1 VEAERQRLLP
11 VPYFHVIF
19 TLPHELNG
27 LARAN
32 PRLIYTLLFRAAS
45 EVLMEFG
52 QRHFDGQIGLTAVL
66 HSWGQTLIQHLHL
79 HCMVTG
85 GAFNA
90 DRQQWQ
96 PARNGYLFRSQA
108 VSVVFRG
115 RFTEYL
121 EQAWV
126 AGKLRWAEGPLS
138 GEAYWQPLQKK
149 LLGKK
154 WEVYIEPPIAGP
166 ERLVRYLGRY
176 TQRVAIANN
185 RIEELKDGQVSFGW
199 KDYRDGKQKTMRLAV
214 EEFLERYLLHVLP
227 AGFVRIRHYGLM
239 ANGNQKRREACRQL
253 LPKCETVAAEHAL
266 APADS
271 LTAAPD
277 SVWAHCPECQV
288 GRMIPVAR
296 IEPAHR
302 SPPGQPG
309 QRWAA

>member
-1 VEAERQRLLP
+1 VEAEGQRLLP

-27 LARAN
+27 LARWN
-32 PRLIYTLLFRAAS
+32 PRVIYTLLFRAAS

-52 QRHFDGQIGLTAVL
+52 QRNLQGQIGLTAVL

-79 HCMVTG
+79 HCIVTG

-115 RFTEYL
+115 RFTAYL
-121 EQAWV
+121 ERAWA
-126 AGKLRWAEGPLS
+126 AGKLRWVESPVS
-138 GEAYWQPLQKK
+138 GDAYWQGLRKQ
-149 LLGKK
+149 LLEKK

-166 ERLVRYLGRY
+166 ERLVGYLGRY

-199 KDYRDGKQKTMRLAV
+199 KDYRDGKQK
-214 EEFLERYLLHVLP
+214 
-227 AGFVRIRHYGLM
+227 
-239 ANGNQKRREACRQL
+239 RREACRQL
-253 LPKCETVAAEHAL
+253 LPKCETVEAEHAL
-266 APADS
+266 TPADS